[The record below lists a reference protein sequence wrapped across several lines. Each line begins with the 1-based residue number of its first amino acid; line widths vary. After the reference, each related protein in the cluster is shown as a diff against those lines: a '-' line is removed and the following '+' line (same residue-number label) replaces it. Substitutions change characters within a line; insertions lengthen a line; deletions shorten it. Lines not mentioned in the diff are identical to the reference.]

1 MATPLPSC
9 RVCGQDMPP
18 PSVDLG
24 LLPPVNTLSATRAEA
39 LAVPRFPLAVAVCP
53 TCTHAQL
60 THRLDPKD
68 VFEDY
73 VYFSSV
79 SDTVVRWGKHLAERY
94 RQELQ
99 LTAVDLVAELA
110 SNDGCILSPFQ
121 PQSKVLG
128 VEPARNVAKV
138 ANERGVPTLPRFFEK
153 KLGAELAAEYGQ
165 ARLIIARNVL
175 AHVPDLWG
183 FVQGARDWLADDGIF
198 HVEVPY
204 VRPMLERLEFDTIY
218 HEHLSYFS
226 VTALDRLFRAAGLV
240 LWDVEEIPLHGGSL
254 MVRARKTG
262 GPRPTVARYLLQE
275 RAGGVLGPRAWA
287 AFADRI
293 TRLREELPAFLDG
306 LRQQGALAAYGAA
319 AKGVILANTCALGP
333 RLPWVADKSPHK
345 QGKFL
350 PGVGTEIVPPD
361 RVTDEL
367 PTHLVVLAWNFF
379 AEIRR
384 QLHVY
389 EGEGGR
395 FVLPLPKPHVV
406 ATERVLAQLKGAA

>member
-9 RVCGQDMPP
+9 RVCGQDMPR

-24 LLPPVNTLSATRAEA
+24 LLPPVNTLASTRQAA
-39 LAVPRFPLAVAVCP
+39 LSVPRFPLAVAVCP
-53 TCTHAQL
+53 NCTHAQL

-79 SDTVVRWGKHLAERY
+79 SETVVRWGKHLAQRY
-94 RQELQ
+94 QHELE
-99 LTAVDLVAELA
+99 LSAVDLVVELA

-121 PQSKVLG
+121 PRSKVLG

-153 KLGAELAAEYGQ
+153 KLGAELAGEYGQ
-165 ARLIIARNVL
+165 ARLILARNVL

-183 FVQGARDWLADDGIF
+183 FVQGVRDWLADDGIF

-204 VRPMLERLEFDTIY
+204 VRPMLEKLEFDTIY

-226 VTALDRLFRAAGLV
+226 VTALDRLLRAAGLV

-254 MVRARKTG
+254 VARAKKRGAPK
-262 GPRPTVARYLLQE
+262 PSVARYLIEERSDGLLGQAAWDHFAHGVSRLQ
-275 RAGGVLGPRAWA
+275 A
-287 AFADRI
+287 
-293 TRLREELPAFLDG
+293 ELPAFLG
-306 LRQQGALAAYGAA
+306 SLSSQGALAAYGAA
-319 AKGVILANTCALGP
+319 AKGVILANTCGLGP
-333 RLPWVADKSPHK
+333 LLPWVADKSPHK

-350 PGVGTEIVPPD
+350 PGLGTPIVSPE
-361 RVTDEL
+361 RVDDEL

-379 AEIRR
+379 AEIRK

-389 EGEGGR
+389 ESQGGR

-406 ATERVLAQLKGAA
+406 ATELVRVRGKAA